1 MRPWTVQERISGF
14 LQMGSKLYMTVNG
27 YGFLVAEANHPDFL
41 EANQIYDRGHLAGM
55 TLGRVFCRGG
65 TGFVQVYHDTVLSQE
80 GSPSKVSLIMVSPD
94 QPGLRTFSFPLQT
107 AEPGWEAVDL
117 LESGSGWYCAWKKT
131 EPDKVRFLYAEHS
144 MDGGIVREIDR
155 ERFFAEYQFA
165 DCALADPVL
174 AGRLAPHLHSSGSG
188 AVFHIILSAPFAPEA
203 KRYSMGDRALL
214 ERGEAQLLTVRIFRT
229 GESQTALLG
238 NGTLLRMTE
247 TPGEASRVIPL
258 PELPKGFEYTDLWTS
273 EDTVVLSWEERNFT
287 EIGVSGLLSFPLR

>member
-1 MRPWTVQERISGF
+1 
-14 LQMGSKLYMTVNG
+14 
-27 YGFLVAEANHPDFL
+27 
-41 EANQIYDRGHLAGM
+41 
-55 TLGRVFCRGG
+55 
-65 TGFVQVYHDTVLSQE
+65 
-80 GSPSKVSLIMVSPD
+80 
-94 QPGLRTFSFPLQT
+94 
-107 AEPGWEAVDL
+107 
-117 LESGSGWYCAWKKT
+117 
-131 EPDKVRFLYAEHS
+131 